1 MAFGNQDN
9 NEKKNYE
16 PRVYSPYKT
25 SNVDGI
31 DPSSLG
37 VTFFR
42 NLLQLSISPKLQNT
56 GDKIAFDHDNAIV
69 VYLTHTKAR
78 ILKNEVERVLEGK
91 IDNGGVN
98 TGADGLITFSNGK
111 ELGIA
116 GPCLIIRKVDQSG
129 KVISSYAYEF
139 KQQYHCGIENFD
151 QSNSNHEKHYYDN
164 IEVEQFLTLLEE
176 YYKAATGAVA
186 YSVIENSKYDVS
198 RINTKI
204 NSIAE
209 KLGIEYNSGNANYS
223 NNRQSFFNGNNNGG
237 TPSYTPSA
245 ASRQSTLDDL
255 ASQLEE

>member
-78 ILKNEVERVLEGK
+78 ILKNEVERVLEINKSHITQCCKGNRK
-91 IDNGGVN
+91 SSGGF
-98 TGADGLITFSNGK
+98 IW
-111 ELGIA
+111 
-116 GPCLIIRKVDQSG
+116 R
-129 KVISSYAYEF
+129 YAE
-139 KQQYHCGIENFD
+139 D
-151 QSNSNHEKHYYDN
+151 
-164 IEVEQFLTLLEE
+164 
-176 YYKAATGAVA
+176 
-186 YSVIENSKYDVS
+186 
-198 RINTKI
+198 
-204 NSIAE
+204 
-209 KLGIEYNSGNANYS
+209 
-223 NNRQSFFNGNNNGG
+223 
-237 TPSYTPSA
+237 
-245 ASRQSTLDDL
+245 
-255 ASQLEE
+255 